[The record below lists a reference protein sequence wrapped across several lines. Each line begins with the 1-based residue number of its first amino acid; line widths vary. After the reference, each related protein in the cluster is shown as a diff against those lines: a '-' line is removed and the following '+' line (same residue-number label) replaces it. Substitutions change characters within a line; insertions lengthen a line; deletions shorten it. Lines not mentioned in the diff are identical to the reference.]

1 MSAPVAT
8 LLIVV
13 NVVLATLVV
22 VVLLRRRVSEA
33 PPAPTPPL
41 RDDLL
46 DRELADKEKRL
57 REREAGIDERA
68 RELAQRDRD
77 LEKRALAVA
86 DNERAVSERLFRID
100 QRVAEARSEL
110 ERVAGMTAAEAREA
124 LRASI
129 EGEARELAAKRLQE
143 IDLALQQES
152 RVRAARLL
160 SEAMQRQASAFV
172 AETTVAVVDL
182 PNDEMK
188 GRIIGREG
196 RNVRAI
202 EAATGADVII
212 DDTPEAVV
220 VSAFNPVR
228 RFIAKTALERLVADG
243 RIHPARIEE
252 VVAKVTAEV
261 NDTLVVAGEQAVNEL
276 GLTGVHPEL
285 IKLLGRL
292 KHHVVGGQ
300 NVLSHSLETAM
311 LAGALAAELGMSAAQ
326 ARRAGLLH
334 DLGKAVGHEGE
345 GHHADVGAD
354 VAARHGEREEIVR
367 AIRTHHD
374 TDPDTVLGT
383 IVYIAN
389 VISKT
394 RPGARREQ
402 IDSFIKRATD
412 LERAALTFEGVEKVF
427 AVQAGR
433 EVRVLVDFSRVD
445 DAKALVLSQD
455 IARKIQDELTYPG
468 EVRVTVVREARA
480 TEIAR

>member
-1 MSAPVAT
+1 MKDLWPFLVMLAAFSLMFARVLMSRKRPPE
-8 LLIVV
+8 VV
-13 NVVLATLVV
+13 
-22 VVLLRRRVSEA
+22 
-33 PPAPTPPL
+33 P
-41 RDDLL
+41 RDDNRGDEL
-46 DRELADKEKRL
+46 REMERRL
-57 REREAGIDERA
+57 REREASIDERA
-68 RELAQRDRD
+68 RVLAQRDRD
-77 LEKRALAVA
+77 IEKRASSIA
-86 DNERAVSERLFRID
+86 DNERVVDERLKRID
-100 QRVAEARSEL
+100 ERVEEARREL
-110 ERVAGMTAAEAREA
+110 ERVSGMSAAEARDA

-129 EGEARELAAKRLQE
+129 EGEARELAAKRLRE
-143 IDLALQQES
+143 IDKTLQEES
-152 RVRAARLL
+152 KERAARLL

-196 RNVRAI
+196 RNIRAL

-228 RFIAKTALERLVADG
+228 RHVAKTSLERLVADG

-252 VVAKVTAEV
+252 IVGKVTAEV
-261 NDTLVVAGEQAVNEL
+261 NETLIVAGEQAVNEL

-300 NVLSHSLETAM
+300 NVLTHSLETAM
-311 LAGALAAELGMSAAQ
+311 LTGALAAELGMSATH

-334 DLGKAVGHEGE
+334 DVGKAVGHEGE

-354 VAARHGEREEIVR
+354 LAARYGERPDIVR

-383 IVYIAN
+383 LVYVAN

-394 RPGARREQ
+394 RPGARRDQ
-402 IDSFIKRATD
+402 IDSFIKRASE
-412 LERAALTFEGVEKVF
+412 LEKTAMAFEGVEKVY

-433 EVRVLVDFSRVD
+433 EVRVLVDFARID